1 MKHEAARR
9 SDTVDGILTHA
20 DAQDTDAQMET
31 GGSSLT
37 RFRRMSRHC
46 GAIALQQT
54 PQFGQARLGLP
65 RRPDYLTV

>member
-9 SDTVDGILTHA
+9 SDTVDGILTH
-20 DAQDTDAQMET
+20 TDAQMEN

-37 RFRRMSRHC
+37 RFRRISRHC

-54 PQFGQARLGLP
+54 PQFGQARLGLL

>member
-20 DAQDTDAQMET
+20 DAQLENR
-31 GGSSLT
+31 GGSLT
-37 RFRRMSRHC
+37 RFRRISRHC
-46 GAIALQQT
+46 GAIAFQQT
-54 PQFGQARLGLP
+54 PQFRQARLGLL